1 MQNTPTHTERIDN
14 FILEVF
20 YDDDA
25 DCPRSWDNLGKM
37 ICFHRRYKLGDN
49 HNFSADDFNSWEE
62 LENILR
68 TEENAHTI
76 LPLSLYDHSGISM
89 SVGSPTCPW
98 DSGRVGFIYI
108 TKDKVK
114 SEGIDESKVEEYLIG
129 EVETYNQYLTGDVYR
144 YEISRVSVCDHG
156 CEHTELVDSCGGF
169 FGEDF
174 CISEAKSAL
183 NYYATA

>member
-1 MQNTPTHTERIDN
+1 MKNTPTHTERIGN
-14 FILEVF
+14 FILNVF

-25 DCPRSWDNLGKM
+25 NSPREWDNLGTM
-37 ICFHRRYKLGDN
+37 LCFHRRYTLGDKN
-49 HNFSADDFNSWEE
+49 PFSANDFDSWEE

-89 SVGSPTCPW
+89 SVGGPSCAW
-98 DSGRVGFIYI
+98 DSGQVGFIYV
-108 TKDKVK
+108 TKEKVEA
-114 SEGIDESKVEEYLIG
+114 EGIDGSKVEEYLRG
-129 EVETYNQYLTGDVYR
+129 EVEAYNQYLTEDVFR

-156 CEHTELVDSCGGF
+156 CEHTELVDSCGGY
-169 FGEDF
+169 FGEDY
-174 CISEAKSAL
+174 CIEEAKSAL